1 MIRSPRTTG
10 AAAGAAVDHRMLTER
25 SGRRRSGPLSR
36 APGDPCGRIC
46 QGRGVKEGRLARKR
60 GAYKFEKRQK
70 ELAKQKKRQEKL
82 ERKRKGQGEPADD
95 DGKE

>member
-1 MIRSPRTTG
+1 M
-10 AAAGAAVDHRMLTER
+10 
-25 SGRRRSGPLSR
+25 
-36 APGDPCGRIC
+36 
-46 QGRGVKEGRLARKR
+46 ARKR